1 MKRADAPT
9 IFHLNSNLD
18 DATSYTATTATL
30 PLDSERPF
38 HNETEKTELN
48 TLLNKRTD
56 FIKKLVTLTESGLPL
71 HIAQALLRD
80 AAGSDANW
88 HMRSVGIPSHVAS
101 EMDRVVGQAYQAILG
116 VGDLTVA
123 QAKQL
128 FIPMREGGFGLAS
141 AELQAEPAMM
151 ASWASCAARVTARI
165 GLGGV
170 DDLTAEIPG

>member
-1 MKRADAPT
+1 M
-9 IFHLNSNLD
+9 
-18 DATSYTATTATL
+18 
-30 PLDSERPF
+30 
-38 HNETEKTELN
+38 
-48 TLLNKRTD
+48 TD

-71 HIAQALLRD
+71 HIAPALLRD

-88 HMRSVGIPSHVAS
+88 HMRSMGIPSHVAS
-101 EMDRVVGQAYQAILG
+101 EMDRVVGQAYQAILC

-151 ASWASCAARVTARI
+151 ASWASCAARI